1 MMSNKGYLEEV
12 VHKLE
17 KEIEADEAW
26 IEYIE
31 TQVDGNKEDLEVVTR
46 SVHARIDEM
55 EAKIDDC
62 IRIVEQLGRALD
74 AFRP

>member
-1 MMSNKGYLEEV
+1 MSTKTVLEEQMSR
-12 VHKLE
+12 LE
-17 KEIEADEAW
+17 KEIKADEAW

>member
-1 MMSNKGYLEEV
+1 MSNKGYLEEV

-26 IEYIE
+26 IEYIDGE
-31 TQVDGNKEDLEVVTR
+31 VRTNTKQVKSLD
-46 SVHARIDEM
+46 ARMDEM
-55 EAKIDDC
+55 EAKIEDC
-62 IRIVEQLGRALD
+62 IRVVENLGRAID